1 MIAKDVVL
9 ALQAR
14 IPALTDD
21 FTESV
26 VISSIVVAGTTV
38 TITTSTVH
46 GLIAGKAV
54 NILNVITPIT
64 IASIDRVTTIATVVT
79 NQDHDFTLS
88 DREKAKDV
96 DKQVVI
102 SGATEAEFNGS
113 FKLLNVINRRT
124 IEVEVADSGAA
135 SATGS
140 PILENGIN
148 PLYGYNGFFVVTG
161 SATTTTFT
169 YELSKALTVDG
180 VADANSKAVISY
192 RIARVASLDRAVLA
206 YTAQNIDDDFLFVVV
221 GDVVANKSRDTQT
234 DATYTDV
241 GGDFYRQQVNQ
252 QCAVYLAQNATD
264 GVAAG
269 RQRDKAEEIAPLI
282 FKSILLQA
290 FNTGF
295 TVSERSKLTFVS
307 HGFIETGLEPP
318 VNMHEYIFEQN
329 AELYLDDT
337 VGAPDDVA
345 FRDVAMTFNN
355 QIGDEEFTGSVDL
368 DEVPL

>member
-1 MIAKDVVL
+1 MKAKDIVL

-14 IPALTDD
+14 IPFLTGD

-26 VISSIVVAGTTV
+26 GISSIVVAGTTV
-38 TITTSTVH
+38 TVTTSAIH
-46 GLIAGKAV
+46 GLSTGNPV
-54 NILNVITPIT
+54 NILNVVTPIT
-64 IASIDRVTTIATVVT
+64 IASIDRVDTVATIIAD
-79 NQDHDFTLS
+79 QDHDFTLS

-124 IEVEVADSGAA
+124 IEVEVADSGAI

-140 PILENGIN
+140 PTLENGIN
-148 PLYGYNGFFVVTG
+148 PLYGYNGFFAVIVL
-161 SATTTTFT
+161 SATVFT
-169 YELSKALTVDG
+169 YELPKVLTIDGIVD
-180 VADANSKAVISY
+180 VNSKAVVSH

-206 YTAQNIDDDFLFVVV
+206 YTKQSIDKDFLFVVI
-221 GDVVANKSRDTQT
+221 GDVVANKDRNTQT
-234 DATYTDV
+234 DATYADV
-241 GGDFYRQQVNQ
+241 GGDFYRQQLNQ

-264 GVAAG
+264 SVAAG

-282 FKSILLQA
+282 FKSVLLQA
-290 FNTGF
+290 FDTGF

-337 VGAPDDVA
+337 VGAPDNVA
-345 FRDVAMTFNN
+345 FRDIDFTFNT
-355 QIGDEEFTGSVDL
+355 QLGDEEFTANVDL
-368 DEVPL
+368 DETPL

>member
-1 MIAKDVVL
+1 MIAKDIVL

-26 VISSIVVAGTTV
+26 GISSVVVAGTTV
-38 TITTSTVH
+38 TVTTSAVH
-46 GLIAGKAV
+46 GLATGNPV
-54 NILNVITPIT
+54 NILGVIAPVT
-64 IASIDRVTTIATVVT
+64 IATINRVTTVATIVT
-79 NQDHDFTLS
+79 NEDHDFTLS

-113 FKLLNVINRRT
+113 FKLLNVLNRKT
-124 IEVEVADSGAA
+124 IEIEVDDSGAA

-140 PILENGIN
+140 PIIENGIN
-148 PLYGYNGFFVVTG
+148 SAFGYDGFYSVTVI
-161 SATTTTFT
+161 STTVFT
-169 YELSKALTVDG
+169 YELSKILTIDG
-180 VADANSKAVISY
+180 VVDASSKAVTRY

-206 YTAQNIDDDFLFVVV
+206 YTAQNINDDFLFVVV
-221 GDVVANKSRDTQT
+221 GDVVANKNRDTQT

-241 GGDFYRQQVNQ
+241 GGDYYRQQLNQ

-264 GVAAG
+264 TVAAG
-269 RQRDKAEEIAPLI
+269 RQRDKAEAIAPLI

-290 FNTGF
+290 FDTGF

-337 VGAPDDVA
+337 IGAPDNVA
-345 FRDVAMTFNN
+345 FRDVDFIFNT
-355 QIGDEEFTGSVDL
+355 QTGDEEFTGSVDL

>member
-1 MIAKDVVL
+1 MIAKDIVL

-14 IPALTDD
+14 IPFLTDD
-21 FTESV
+21 FTDSV
-26 VISSIVVAGTTV
+26 GISSITAAETTATV
-38 TITTSTVH
+38 TTSAVH
-46 GLIAGKAV
+46 GLTTGNPV
-54 NILNVITPIT
+54 NILNVISPIS
-64 IASIDRVTTIATVVT
+64 IASIDRVATVATIVT
-79 NQDHDFTLS
+79 GEDHDFTLS
-88 DREKAKDV
+88 DREKAKGI
-96 DKQVVI
+96 DKQVII

-113 FKLLNVINRRT
+113 FKLLKVTNRRT
-124 IEVEVADSGAA
+124 IEVEVDDSGAV

-140 PILENGIN
+140 PVMENGIN
-148 PLYGYNGFFVVTG
+148 PAFGYNGFFSVTVV
-161 SATTTTFT
+161 STTVFT
-169 YELSKALTVDG
+169 YELPKALVIDGIVD
-180 VADANSKAVISY
+180 VNSKAVVSH

-206 YTAQNIDDDFLFVVV
+206 YTKQNINDDFLFVVV
-221 GDVVANKSRDTQT
+221 GDVVANKSQNTQT

-241 GGDFYRQQVNQ
+241 GGDYYRQQLNQ

-264 GVAAG
+264 SVAAG

-290 FNTGF
+290 FDTGF

-307 HGFIETGLEPP
+307 HGFIETGLKPP

-337 VGAPDDVA
+337 IGAPDDVA
-345 FRDVAMTFNN
+345 FRDVDFIFNN
-355 QIGDEEFTGSVDL
+355 QVGDEEFTGSVDI

>member
-1 MIAKDVVL
+1 MIAKDIVL
-9 ALQAR
+9 ALQAN
-14 IPALTDD
+14 IPVLTDD
-21 FTESV
+21 FTKSV
-26 VISSIVVAGTTV
+26 VINSVAVAGTTV
-38 TITTSTVH
+38 TVTTAAAH
-46 GLIAGKAV
+46 GLTTGKAV

-64 IASIDRVTTIATVVT
+64 IASIDRVETVATIVT

-88 DREKAKDV
+88 DREKGKGI

-113 FKLLNVINRRT
+113 FKLLNVINRKT
-124 IEVEVADSGAA
+124 IEVEVADAGPV

-169 YELSKALTVDG
+169 YELSKVLTIDG
-180 VADANSKAVISY
+180 ATDVNSKAVISY

-206 YTAQNIDDDFLFVVV
+206 YTAQDIDKDFLFVVV
-221 GDVVANKSRDTQT
+221 GDVVANKNRNTQT
-234 DATYTDV
+234 DANYTD
-241 GGDFYRQQVNQ
+241 GGAEFYRQEVNQ

-264 GVAAG
+264 TVAAG
-269 RQRDKAEEIAPLI
+269 RQRDKAEQIASLI

-290 FNTGF
+290 FDTGF
-295 TVSERSKLTFVS
+295 TVSTRSKLTFVS
-307 HGFIETGLEPP
+307 HGFVETGLEPP

-337 VGAPDDVA
+337 TGAPADVA
-345 FRDVAMTFNN
+345 FRDVDMTFNN
-355 QIGDEEFTGSVDL
+355 QIGNEEFTRSVDL

>member
-1 MIAKDVVL
+1 MNAKDIVL

-21 FTESV
+21 FSEFV
-26 VISSIVVAGTTV
+26 GISSVTVAGTTA
-38 TITTSTVH
+38 TITTSAAH
-46 GLIAGKAV
+46 GLSTGNPV
-54 NILNVITPIT
+54 NILGVIAPVT
-64 IASIDRVTTIATVVT
+64 IASIDRVATVATIVT
-79 NQDHDFTLS
+79 NEDHDFTLS
-88 DREKAKDV
+88 DREKAKNV
-96 DKQVVI
+96 DKQVII

-113 FKLLNVINRRT
+113 FKLLNVTNRRT
-124 IEVEVADSGAA
+124 IDVEVVDAGPVA
-135 SATGS
+135 ATGS
-140 PILENGIN
+140 PIIENGIASQF
-148 PLYGYNGFFVVTG
+148 GYDGFYSVTVV
-161 SATTTTFT
+161 STTVFT
-169 YELSKALTVDG
+169 YELSKILTIDG
-180 VADANSKAVISY
+180 VVDASSKAVVSH

-206 YTAQNIDDDFLFVVV
+206 YTKQNINDDFLFVVV
-221 GDVVANKSRDTQT
+221 GDVVANKNRNTQT
-234 DATYTDV
+234 DATDTDV

-264 GVAAG
+264 TVAAG

-337 VGAPDDVA
+337 IGAPDDVA
-345 FRDVAMTFNN
+345 FRDVDFVFNN

-368 DEVPL
+368 DETPL

>member
-1 MIAKDVVL
+1 MKAKDVVL

-14 IPALTDD
+14 IPFLTDD

-26 VISSIVVAGTTV
+26 VISSVTVAGTTV
-38 TITTSTVH
+38 TVTTSTVH
-46 GLIAGKAV
+46 GLSTEKAV
-54 NILNVITPIT
+54 NILNVITPVT
-64 IASIDRVTTIATVVT
+64 IASIDRVDTVATIVT
-79 NQDHDFTLS
+79 SEDHDFTLS
-88 DREKAKDV
+88 DREKSKGV
-96 DKQVVI
+96 DKQAVI

-124 IEVEVADSGAA
+124 IEVEVDDSGAA

-148 PLYGYNGFFVVTG
+148 PLYGYNGFFAVTVI
-161 SATTTTFT
+161 STTVFT
-169 YELSKALTVDG
+169 YELSKILTIDGVVDG
-180 VADANSKAVISY
+180 ESKAVTNY
-192 RIARVASLDRAVLA
+192 RIARVANLDRAVLA
-206 YTAQNIDDDFLFVVV
+206 YTKQNIDKDFLFVVV
-221 GDVVANKSRDTQT
+221 GDVVANKSRNTQT

-241 GGDFYRQQVNQ
+241 GGDFYRQQLNQ

-269 RQRDKAEEIAPLI
+269 RQRDKAEDIAPLI
-282 FKSILLQA
+282 FKSLLLQA
-290 FNTGF
+290 FDTGF

-329 AELYLDDT
+329 AELYIDDT
-337 VGAPDDVA
+337 TGAPDNVA

-355 QIGDEEFTGSVDL
+355 QIGNEEFTASVDL
-368 DEVPL
+368 DEDAL

>member
-1 MIAKDVVL
+1 MIAKDIVL

-14 IPALTDD
+14 IPFLTDD

-26 VISSIVVAGTTV
+26 GISSVVVAGMTV
-38 TITTSTVH
+38 TVTTLAAH
-46 GLIAGKAV
+46 GLSTGNPV
-54 NILNVITPIT
+54 NISGVISPVT
-64 IASIDRVTTIATVVT
+64 IASIDRVATVATIVT
-79 NQDHDFTLS
+79 NEDHDFTLS
-88 DREKAKDV
+88 EREKAKGI
-96 DKQVVI
+96 DKQVII
-102 SGATEAEFNGS
+102 SDATEAEFNGS
-113 FKLLNVINRRT
+113 FKLLNVTNRRT
-124 IEVEVADSGAA
+124 IDVEVVDAGPAT
-135 SATGS
+135 ATGF

-148 PLYGYNGFFVVTG
+148 SAFGYDGFYSVTVISG
-161 SATTTTFT
+161 TVFT
-169 YELSKALTVDG
+169 YQLSKTLTIDGIVD
-180 VADANSKAVISY
+180 ASSKVVISY

-206 YTAQNIDDDFLFVVV
+206 YTKQNIDDDFLFVVV
-221 GDVVANKSRDTQT
+221 GDVVANKDRNTQT
-234 DATYTDV
+234 DASHTDV
-241 GGDFYRQQVNQ
+241 GGDYYRQQLNQ

-264 GVAAG
+264 GVASG
-269 RQRDKAEEIAPLI
+269 RQRDKAEAIAPLI

-290 FNTGF
+290 FDTGF

-337 VGAPDDVA
+337 IGAPDDVA
-345 FRDVAMTFNN
+345 FRDVDFIFNN